1 MFPMNDV
8 GGWNYQ
14 MGYTRSLLEPAVVS
28 RLYDLLFSFLS
39 ESDVS
44 IKLQLLSGYS
54 TTLIYIK

>member
-1 MFPMNDV
+1 
-8 GGWNYQ
+8 